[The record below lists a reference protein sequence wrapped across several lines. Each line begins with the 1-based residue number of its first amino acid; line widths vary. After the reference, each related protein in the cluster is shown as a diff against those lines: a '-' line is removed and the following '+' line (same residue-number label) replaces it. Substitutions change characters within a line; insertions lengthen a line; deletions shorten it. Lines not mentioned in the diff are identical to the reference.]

1 MPVGGL
7 EPPPAEDEVVRE
19 QEEKQGAIF
28 ILEGATLELGKVG
41 KTLQLLNCDDH
52 KTFLT
57 KNKKDPA
64 DYRPDI
70 CHQALLTIL
79 DSPLNKA
86 GKVRAVYVHTK
97 KNVLFQVHTQVRLP
111 RTFRRFSGLMTQLLQ
126 KLSIRATNG
135 SDRLLKVIK
144 GPVTKYLPGDAPRI
158 GFSSKAPLVP
168 MHKWAMDNVPDDKPA
183 VFVVGAFAHGSID
196 AAYTDTTISLSQY
209 PLSAACAIS
218 RITNALEIKWGVL

>member
-1 MPVGGL
+1 MGGL

-28 ILEGATLELGKVG
+28 ILEGATLEARAPMGTSMHGAVRRGRGGLCGGDPTSAERGRRASRQPRGRTRTLPPRPQLGKVG

-79 DSPLNKA
+79 DSPL
-86 GKVRAVYVHTK
+86 VRDPARLVTWPMTRPLLGPRELAAPFLSCRTRRARC
-97 KNVLFQVHTQVRLP
+97 VLCTSTRR
-111 RTFRRFSGLMTQLLQ
+111 RT
-126 KLSIRATNG
+126 
-135 SDRLLKVIK
+135 
-144 GPVTKYLPGDAPRI
+144 
-158 GFSSKAPLVP
+158 
-168 MHKWAMDNVPDDKPA
+168 
-183 VFVVGAFAHGSID
+183 
-196 AAYTDTTISLSQY
+196 
-209 PLSAACAIS
+209 CCS
-218 RITNALEIKWGVL
+218 RCTRK